1 MINAYLTGN
10 LGNDAEEKQVNGKT
24 VIEFSVASN
33 DRRTDTVT
41 WVRVN
46 YWRDSPKLLD
56 YLTKGKL
63 VGVRGEIVIN
73 DTGEK
78 TFVNMR
84 ADEIELLGGGGSADR
99 DDRGGRDQGRQ
110 GGRDQGGGGQRDQ
123 SRRDERGGGQQRQQ
137 GGGRDQGRDQQRG
150 RDDQRG
156 GRDDRGGGGRGGGGR
171 DTGSPRGGGRQPD
184 PDDDIP
190 FDLAR

>member
-10 LGNDAEEKQVNGKT
+10 LGSDGEEKQVNGKT

-41 WVRVN
+41 WVRVS
-46 YWRDSPKLLD
+46 YWRDASKLLD
-56 YLTKGKL
+56 YLVKGKM
-63 VGVRGEIVIN
+63 VGVRGELVVN

-84 ADEIELLGGGGSADR
+84 ADEIELLGGAGHGDR
-99 DDRGGRDQGRQ
+99 DDRGGRDQGRSQ
-110 GGRDQGGGGQRDQ
+110 GGRDDRSGQRDQ
-123 SRRDERGGGQQRQQ
+123 GRRDERGGGQRQQ
-137 GGGRDQGRDQQRG
+137 GGGGREPARGG

-156 GRDDRGGGGRGGGGR
+156 GRDDRGGGRDQGAR
-171 DTGSPRGGGRQPD
+171 DTGTPRGGGRRPD
-184 PDDDIP
+184 PDDDVP
-190 FDLAR
+190 F

>member
-1 MINAYLTGN
+1 MINAYLTGH

-41 WVRVN
+41 WVRVS
-46 YWRDSPKLLD
+46 YWRDAAKLLD
-56 YLTKGKL
+56 YLTKGKM
-63 VGVRGEIVIN
+63 VGVRGELVVN
-73 DTGEK
+73 DTGDK

-84 ADEIELLGGGGSADR
+84 ADEIELLGGGGAADR

-110 GGRDQGGGGQRDQ
+110 GGRDQGGGQRDQ
-123 SRRDERGGGQQRQQ
+123 GRRDERGGGQQRQQ
-137 GGGRDQGRDQQRG
+137 GGGGREPARGG

-156 GRDDRGGGGRGGGGR
+156 GRDDRSGGGR
-171 DTGSPRGGGRQPD
+171 DQGARDTGTPRGGGRQPD

-190 FDLAR
+190 FD